1 MSSYILL
8 SVFRETCK
16 SKPETREI
24 QMPRVRVVTRY
35 MGSGIKGL
43 KKGGIRDHSL
53 GSGIKTLGI
62 GISVFS
68 MGSRIRRLD
77 FVGSG
82 IKIFITFGIRD

>member
-1 MSSYILL
+1 MYPADSQGRNEVY
-8 SVFRETCK
+8 
-16 SKPETREI
+16 
-24 QMPRVRVVTRY
+24 
-35 MGSGIKGL
+35 GIRDQRP

-53 GSGIKTLGI
+53 GSGIKALGI

-82 IKIFITFGIRD
+82 IKIFITFGIKD

>member
-1 MSSYILL
+1 MTQTVQEKDSFISHLQD
-8 SVFRETCK
+8 TK
-16 SKPETREI
+16 
-24 QMPRVRVVTRY
+24 
-35 MGSGIKGL
+35 

-53 GSGIKTLGI
+53 GSGIKALGI